1 MQLIERILKSKFIA
15 NLLIYGVGAVFLR
28 GVSFLLIPLYTRV
41 LPPEEYGKLELLLT
55 FSSILEVI
63 LSMGLY
69 QVLYVFYF
77 HHDKEGRK
85 KLIDSLI
92 SIYLLLPSFLYVLV
106 AIILFFTHRYF
117 FSDTRL
123 LFVYMAMLAAYLNF
137 YVSLIILV
145 LKLSQQAGRLT
156 ILQVGAGLLSI
167 SLNIYL
173 IYFLRVGIAGILLS
187 NLVSLTVII
196 FTGQRIYF
204 KKFNSFQFHIDRDK
218 MKEYLSLSLPFV
230 PGAMA
235 YWILTSYNRWII
247 LHEVGLVALGIFSI
261 AIRFS
266 SMMDTLVIQ
275 PFLSAYSPR
284 TMKKFSEG
292 KYNQQLGIIFPVSI
306 AGFLIMGFIAQWVAG
321 FMIDEKYYGALPV
334 IPVLFVAAAFSM
346 LAQSTAL
353 LLLFR
358 KKVHKSFSS
367 ILLGSIAA
375 VVFSYLL
382 AETHGVMGVAVS
394 ILIGNMVWAGFMYFF
409 YRGEKRS
416 VLQVV
421 R

>member
-1 MQLIERILKSKFIA
+1 MQLLDRILKSKFIA
-15 NLLIYGVGAVFLR
+15 SLLIYGVGAVFLR

-85 KLIDSLI
+85 KLIDGLI
-92 SIYLLLPSFLYVLV
+92 SIYLLLPSVLYILV
-106 AIILFFTHRYF
+106 AIILFFTHGYF
-117 FSDTRL
+117 FGDTKL

-156 ILQVGAGLLSI
+156 IMQVGAGLLSI

-173 IYFLRVGIAGILLS
+173 IYYLRVGISGILLS
-187 NLVSLTVII
+187 NLISLTLII
-196 FTGQRIYF
+196 LLGQRIYF
-204 KKFNSFQFHIDRDK
+204 KKFRSFQFQINRNK
-218 MKEYLSLSLPFV
+218 MREYLSLSLPFV

-247 LHEVGLVALGIFSI
+247 LHEVGLLALGVFSV

-292 KYNQQLGIIFPVSI
+292 KYDQQLGIIFPLSI
-306 AGFLIMGFIAQWVAG
+306 LGFLIMGFIAQWVAG

-334 IPVLFVAAAFSM
+334 IPVLFVASAFSM

-353 LLLFR
+353 LLFYK

-375 VVFSYLL
+375 VVFAYLM
-382 AETHGVMGVAVS
+382 AEPYGVMGVALS
-394 ILIGNMVWAGFMYFF
+394 ILIGNMVWSGFMYLF
-409 YRGEKRS
+409 YRGERKRS
-416 VLQVV
+416 LRVV
-421 R
+421 E